1 MRDEESKLCHHK
13 IEIEKLEFHSAKQA
27 ASRRQ
32 QKKKKTSHKM
42 KMKMKIER
50 AYNNNRIIYSFHS
63 AASLA
68 SYLMLPARE

>member
-1 MRDEESKLCHHK
+1 
-13 IEIEKLEFHSAKQA
+13 
-27 ASRRQ
+27 
-32 QKKKKTSHKM
+32 M

-63 AASLA
+63 AALLA